1 MLNYIE
7 ENCKLPPLE
16 KPLYDE
22 DSDTWDLYFE
32 EKGNCHWTLEDD
44 LICIPFEDKYEA
56 DKCFLN
62 AMSLMDEQAQ
72 APAG

>member
-1 MLNYIE
+1 MLDYIE
-7 ENCKLPPLE
+7 LNCKLPPLE

-32 EKGNCHWTLEDD
+32 EKDNPHPYIEDD
-44 LICIPFEDKYEA
+44 LICIPFDDKYEA

-62 AMSLMDEQAQ
+62 AMSLMDEQMQ
-72 APAG
+72 VPVG

>member
-1 MLNYIE
+1 MLDYIE
-7 ENCKLPPLE
+7 LNCKLPPLE

-32 EKGNCHWTLEDD
+32 EKDNPHPYIEDD
-44 LICIPFEDKYEA
+44 LICIPFDDKYEA

-62 AMSLMDEQAQ
+62 AMSLMDEQVQ
-72 APAG
+72 VPVG